1 MTTIYKSDLSCFFSS
16 GAAGAF
22 YTNTLP
28 QLCLSSF
35 PISCQASVCQIH
47 YYSKMGILLFLLL
60 FIIVVVFTVAL
71 PTLSGI
77 GKFEIDKNASKKKK
91 NDDYEDEST
100 ATTSDYAGYVPPD
113 EYDKINSEDLE
124 AKSKRQLLKER
135 LENVNIPISF
145 KTDALDNHER
155 VLRQRRFAQK
165 SEKDD
170 DPNEFDYDIDDL
182 IAEEDKQR
190 AIEYQQ
196 RLEQIRNQQGGQN
209 KDDMLP

>member
-1 MTTIYKSDLSCFFSS
+1 
-16 GAAGAF
+16 
-22 YTNTLP
+22 
-28 QLCLSSF
+28 
-35 PISCQASVCQIH
+35 
-47 YYSKMGILLFLLL
+47 MGILLFLLL

-209 KDDMLP
+209 KNDMLP